1 VVGCRGGTGGLLW
14 TFEDTS
20 CSVGRRFG
28 CAFLRPEISL
38 IQKIA
43 PLIVHSPMSQSSWI
57 SHSSCEFS
65 DNVTPPPTPVSAVDL
80 RPRLATRKTI
90 HM

>member
-43 PLIVHSPMSQSSWI
+43 PLIVDCSSYVPI
-57 SHSSCEFS
+57 KLDQPFL
-65 DNVTPPPTPVSAVDL
+65 VRIL
-80 RPRLATRKTI
+80 
-90 HM
+90 